1 MSKVRKDSKGRVLH
15 RGETYRKDKGLYS
28 FSYTDPMGTRR
39 YIYSGD
45 LGKLRE
51 KEKQVTYDR
60 LDGIDIYALARS
72 DLNYV
77 FDRYI
82 STKSELRSTTKTNYI
97 CTYNRYVRKG
107 FGKKKISEIRYS
119 DVLLYYKA
127 LMTTQNLKVS
137 TIESVHSC
145 LHPTFQ
151 MAVRDNV
158 IRSNPSDGVIAEI
171 KKKQKGRP
179 EARHALTYEQ
189 EKEFLTYLDEP
200 QNVRYRPLFTV
211 MFGTGLRIGEIIAL
225 RWKDVNF
232 KDNYITVDHS
242 ITYYP
247 RVDKGNKSEFEVSL
261 PKTAAGIRTVPLLDK
276 VKEALLEEKAYQK
289 ETGNTCIMEVDG
301 MSGFIFFNRFGMLHK
316 PGAINRLI
324 NRIVNDHNAKEEVRA
339 VHGNRE
345 AVLIP
350 HFSCHVTRHTFC
362 SRLCENETNV
372 KVIQSVMGHKEIQT
386 TLDIYAEISES
397 KRQEVFKE
405 LNCNNVI

>member
-1 MSKVRKDSKGRVLH
+1 MSKVRKDSRGRVLH
-15 RGETYRKDKGLYS
+15 RGETYRKDKALYS
-28 FSYTDPMGTRR
+28 FSYMDPMGDRR
-39 YIYSGD
+39 YIYSKD
-45 LGKLRE
+45 LGELRE
-51 KEKQVTYDR
+51 KEKQITYDR
-60 LDGIDIYALARS
+60 LDGLDIYAMARS

-82 STKSELRSTTKTNYI
+82 STKNELRSTTMTNYVY
-97 CTYNRYVRKG
+97 TYNRYVRRG
-107 FGKKKISEIRYS
+107 FGKKKIAEIRYS
-119 DVLLYYKA
+119 DVLLYYKS
-127 LMTTQNLKVS
+127 LMTTQNLRIS
-137 TIESVHSC
+137 TIESVHCC

-171 KKKQKGRP
+171 KKKLKGRP
-179 EARHALTYEQ
+179 EPRHALTYE
-189 EKEFLTYLDEP
+189 EEMEFLAYLDEP
-200 QNVRYRPLFTV
+200 QNVRWRPFFTV
-211 MFGTGLRIGEIIAL
+211 MFGTGLRIGELIGL

-232 KDNYITVDHS
+232 KENYITIDHS
-242 ITYYP
+242 ITYCQ
-247 RVDKGNKSEFEVSL
+247 RLDKGNKSEFEVSL

-289 ETGNTCIMEVDG
+289 ETGVTCLMEING
-301 MSGFIFFNRFGMLHK
+301 MSGFIFFNRFGMIHK
-316 PGAINRLI
+316 PGAINRVIKRLTD
-324 NRIVNDHNAKEEVRA
+324 DHNAREEVRA

-372 KVIQSVMGHKEIQT
+372 KVIQSVMGHKDIQT
-386 TLDIYAEISES
+386 TLDIYAEISEA

>member
-1 MSKVRKDSKGRVLH
+1 MSKVRKDSRGRVLH
-15 RGETYRKDKGLYS
+15 RGETYRKDKALYS
-28 FSYTDPMGTRR
+28 FSYMDPMGDRR
-39 YIYSGD
+39 YIYSKD
-45 LGKLRE
+45 LGELRE
-51 KEKQVTYDR
+51 KEKQITYDR
-60 LDGIDIYALARS
+60 LDGLDIYAMARS

-82 STKSELRSTTKTNYI
+82 STKNELRSTTMTNYV
-97 CTYNRYVRKG
+97 CTYNRYVRRG
-107 FGKKKISEIRYS
+107 FGKKKIAEIRYS
-119 DVLLYYKA
+119 DVLLYYKS
-127 LMTTQNLKVS
+127 LMTTQNLRIS
-137 TIESVHSC
+137 TIESVHCC

-171 KKKQKGRP
+171 KKKLKGRP
-179 EARHALTYEQ
+179 EPRHALTYE
-189 EKEFLTYLDEP
+189 EEMEFLAYLDEP
-200 QNVRYRPLFTV
+200 QNVRWRPFFTV
-211 MFGTGLRIGEIIAL
+211 MFGTGLRIGELIGL

-232 KDNYITVDHS
+232 KENYITIDHS
-242 ITYYP
+242 ITYCQ
-247 RVDKGNKSEFEVSL
+247 RLDKGNKSEFEVSL

-289 ETGNTCIMEVDG
+289 ETGVTCLMEING
-301 MSGFIFFNRFGMLHK
+301 MSGFIFFNRFGMIHK
-316 PGAINRLI
+316 PGAINRVIKRLTD
-324 NRIVNDHNAKEEVRA
+324 DHNAREEVRA

-372 KVIQSVMGHKEIQT
+372 KVIQSVMGHKDIQT
-386 TLDIYAEISES
+386 TLDIYAEISEA